1 MAVYDG
7 SVTATSASDPAAA
20 VELNEGDAGLIA
32 EGDASR
38 LAGGAPAFVTED
50 PYNVSPSVEVGEDGT
65 VEQGALPPPEDEDAM
80 SCRM

>member
-7 SVTATSASDPAAA
+7 TVTATSTDDPDAA
-20 VELNEGDAGLIA
+20 VELREGDAGLLGGGEA
-32 EGDASR
+32 AR

-50 PYNVSPSVEVGEDGT
+50 PCNVSPDVEVGDDGA
-65 VEQGALPPPEDEDAM
+65 VEGELPAPDDDDSL